1 MNAFTKL
8 IKEDRKP
15 VLSITEEVIV
25 ENFEEKQRR

>member
-8 IKEDRKP
+8 MKEDRKLLP
-15 VLSITEEVIV
+15 GITEEVIV